1 MACGCGWN
9 GHSDW
14 MHSRTI
20 FRRVWDFLFFSVLG
34 LFDMCLEN
42 EIYCT
47 PPWGILGISGAANS

>member
-9 GHSDW
+9 RHSDW
-14 MHSRTI
+14 MPSRTI
-20 FRRVWDFLFFSVLG
+20 FRRVWDFLIFPVLG

-47 PPWGILGISGAANS
+47 APWGILGVSGAANS